1 MRAVLLL
8 SIIFIGVLSLSLV
21 YCEETG
27 NEEIVDFVFDAS
39 QNDVPNDDVPE
50 DDSDVTSTIVTLEG
64 KHVFNISDF
73 KLRVKIL
80 IFCTDK
86 EGTHKNSISNCN
98 FVRFKHCKLPS
109 LCTYYVFNAIN

>member
-8 SIIFIGVLSLSLV
+8 SIVFIGVLSLSLV

-64 KHVFNISDF
+64 KHVFINISDF
-73 KLRVKIL
+73 KLR
-80 IFCTDK
+80 
-86 EGTHKNSISNCN
+86 
-98 FVRFKHCKLPS
+98 
-109 LCTYYVFNAIN
+109 Y

>member
-8 SIIFIGVLSLSLV
+8 SIVFIGVLSLSLV
-21 YCEETG
+21 SCEETG

-64 KHVFNISDF
+64 KHVFITISDF
-73 KLRVKIL
+73 KLRYLFFVPTKKEHTKTQSQIVISLDSSTANYHLYVL
-80 IFCTDK
+80 IMY
-86 EGTHKNSISNCN
+86 
-98 FVRFKHCKLPS
+98 LMQ
-109 LCTYYVFNAIN
+109 